1 MIRVLHSVSNMD
13 RGGIETM
20 LMNYYRH
27 IDREKVQFD
36 FIVNK
41 KKPGDY
47 DDEIRRLGGHIYQS
61 PGLNPLHY
69 PAYLRFVQQT
79 VAADPR
85 IRILH
90 AHNEAMGLYALKGA
104 EKAGLQVRIAHAH
117 NIWIVRDY
125 KWPLKMFCKQ
135 LLPGAAT
142 HLWACGRDA
151 GIYYFGKADWER
163 RGQIIPNAIEPET
176 FRFSPAVRA
185 EMRARYGLEDRVV
198 LGHVGRF
205 DVRKNHERLLEIFA
219 AFLQLEPRAM
229 LVLIGT
235 GRLEQAVR
243 AQAQELGITDHI
255 LFAGLQSNVADWYQM
270 MDLFVMP
277 SRFEGLPVVGIEAQA
292 AGLGCV
298 FSDAVPAEVLL
309 SSHAIQI
316 PLSASNADWAA
327 GLQRML
333 HQPCDRS
340 AGAELIRQ
348 AGYDINQ
355 PYPFHNDILKVFV
368 EVGFPGFLLWSSIQ
382 YVLTPLF
389 WQRYADQETTLLYL
403 SELGYMT
410 VTYLTDNTA
419 FYFWSTMA
427 LRLVTLAYAMERK
440 KPPEPKVWMPDS
452 RQEMRD
458 LIHILMKKV

>member
-41 KKPGDY
+41 QKPGDY

-151 GIYYFGKADWER
+151 GIYYFAKRTGSAGDRSFPTPSSR
-163 RGQIIPNAIEPET
+163 RA
-176 FRFSPAVRA
+176 
-185 EMRARYGLEDRVV
+185 
-198 LGHVGRF
+198 
-205 DVRKNHERLLEIFA
+205 
-219 AFLQLEPRAM
+219 
-229 LVLIGT
+229 
-235 GRLEQAVR
+235 
-243 AQAQELGITDHI
+243 
-255 LFAGLQSNVADWYQM
+255 
-270 MDLFVMP
+270 
-277 SRFEGLPVVGIEAQA
+277 
-292 AGLGCV
+292 
-298 FSDAVPAEVLL
+298 
-309 SSHAIQI
+309 
-316 PLSASNADWAA
+316 SAS
-327 GLQRML
+327 
-333 HQPCDRS
+333 PPPS
-340 AGAELIRQ
+340 A
-348 AGYDINQ
+348 
-355 PYPFHNDILKVFV
+355 
-368 EVGFPGFLLWSSIQ
+368 
-382 YVLTPLF
+382 
-389 WQRYADQETTLLYL
+389 
-403 SELGYMT
+403 
-410 VTYLTDNTA
+410 
-419 FYFWSTMA
+419 
-427 LRLVTLAYAMERK
+427 
-440 KPPEPKVWMPDS
+440 PKCGRATGWKTGWCWVM
-452 RQEMRD
+452 
-458 LIHILMKKV
+458 